1 MRHLLFR
8 SDFLVMWK
16 NGLIRKLWLISKFM
30 TSQTGQKIITMYIFP
45 NILRSKSNQA
55 MKFVQFVKYNFKK
68 PFPKGHAK
76 DEARRLVP
84 GLCFFLKKTLHTLFF
99 ISIWVN

>member
-1 MRHLLFR
+1 
-8 SDFLVMWK
+8 
-16 NGLIRKLWLISKFM
+16 M
-30 TSQTGQKIITMYIFP
+30 TSTTGQKIITMYIFP

-55 MKFVQFVKYNFKK
+55 MKFVQFVKYNVKK
-68 PFPKGHAK
+68 AFPKDHAK

-84 GLCFFLKKTLHTLFF
+84 DLCFFFKKTLYTLFF